1 MLMVSCDGCRTAAF
15 VDCTCPEGHDRVA
28 SGHLP
33 AVVIGGVTVPACPL
47 LDLGAAVKCQDGTG
61 CCTEDHSHDAA
72 ANSCPDIGLDHGQ
85 RHDGAPCPVPGNCT
99 LWRNVNADH
108 HRALREA
115 GQPVPSC
122 PGGHCGPGVP
132 GCTVCRPVTITVIPG
147 SVTAAP
153 AFAVNGG

>member
-1 MLMVSCDGCRTAAF
+1 MLLVSCDNCRASAF

-33 AVVIGGVTVPACPL
+33 AVTVGDQTRDACPFI
-47 LDLGAAVKCQDGTG
+47 DLGANVVCADGTD
-61 CCTEDHSHDAA
+61 CCTEPHSHDAA
-72 ANSCPDIGLDHGQ
+72 ANSCPDIALDLGKRHG
-85 RHDGAPCPVPGNCT
+85 GAPCPDPGSCT
-99 LWRNVNADH
+99 LWRNSQAGA
-108 HRALREA
+108 HRELREA
-115 GQPVPSC
+115 GKPVPSC

-132 GCTVCRPVTITVIPG
+132 GCTVCRPVTITVVPG